1 LTGYATETAELGSG
15 TTGGWSKALTDGKT
29 YYVRARGEYT
39 TSSGTKY
46 TDWSTVMNFGYSSE
60 SGIDDVTTDKA
71 EVYVTIDD
79 VLVLSGKPSQV
90 GIYSISGQLV
100 ASVYAESTYDL
111 SGLAHGAYIIVV
123 SDGVEFKTI
132 KYVK

>member
-1 LTGYATETAELGSG
+1 M
-15 TTGGWSKALTDGKT
+15 
-29 YYVRARGEYT
+29 
-39 TSSGTKY
+39 KY
-46 TDWSTVMNFGYSSE
+46 KMKQVMNFVYSSE
-60 SGIDDVTTDKA
+60 AAIDDVTTDKA